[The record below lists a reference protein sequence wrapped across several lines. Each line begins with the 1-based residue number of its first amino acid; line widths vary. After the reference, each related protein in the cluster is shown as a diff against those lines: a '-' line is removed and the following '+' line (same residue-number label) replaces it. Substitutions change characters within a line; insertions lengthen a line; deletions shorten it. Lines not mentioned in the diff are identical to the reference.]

1 MIYLGKKLV
10 YSLSD
15 DGLFIFQIVLAVVYG
30 ALIYHTIT
38 HPSLML
44 IVAVSSMLVPLV
56 TAVVFFLK
64 MTRSKIYVAYN
75 QGVKD
80 GLP

>member
-10 YSLSD
+10 HSLSD
-15 DGLFIFQIVLAVVYG
+15 EGLFIFQVVIAVVYG

-44 IVAVSSMLVPLV
+44 IVAVSVMLIPLV
-56 TAVVFFLK
+56 MSVIFLLK
-64 MTRSKIYVAYN
+64 MIKAKIYMAYN

>member
-15 DGLFIFQIVLAVVYG
+15 EGLFIFQVVLAVVYG

-44 IVAVSSMLVPLV
+44 IVSVSVMLIPLV
-56 TAVVFFLK
+56 MSVIFLLK
-64 MTRSKIYVAYN
+64 MIRAKIYMAYN

-80 GLP
+80 GQP

>member
-15 DGLFIFQIVLAVVYG
+15 DGLFIFQVVLAVVYG

-44 IVAVSSMLVPLV
+44 IVAVSAMLVPLV
-56 TAVVFFLK
+56 ISVIFLL
-64 MTRSKIYVAYN
+64 RLIRAKIRVAYN